1 MKQLLPI
8 VIVSVLLCPGCG
20 DPEEEEHIWKDQTDM
35 IDKASDVEKTLM
47 EANQLQRQQID
58 EMAQ

>member
-1 MKQLLPI
+1 MKQLLPFI
-8 VIVSVLLCPGCG
+8 VVLLLTCPGCS